1 MDVLLLEEDALDSGG
16 VALDDDDCEAVREDA
31 AVAPRPRLF
40 LIGDETLLYQKDL
53 FICFV

>member
-40 LIGDETLLYQKDL
+40 LIGDETLLYQKVL

>member
-16 VALDDDDCEAVREDA
+16 VALDDDDCEAVREGP